1 MEGKI
6 YQAISNVMA
15 DIGAVGKNNTN
26 QFDKYKFRGIDDV
39 MNALYPAMVK
49 NHVFVTPEVL
59 ESSREERAS
68 KDGKTMMYTILKI
81 KYTFYTDD
89 GSSVECVVVGEAM
102 DRSDKS
108 TNKAMSAG
116 FKYACFQTFCIPT
129 EEMQDADLD
138 SPEIGNKVSNYQT
151 KTESKPVETPK
162 PSNRPAYYK
171 KEEPK
176 EVIEEPKQ
184 EENLDAKLNEPV
196 DEDLILHGE
205 GMTPRRLA
213 KLKKCMEFTGKNEK
227 TVLATARAKSFE
239 EITEESYIAVMNLF
253 VRLLTPEQKAEIEG
267 IQ

>member
-6 YQAISNVMA
+6 YEAISNVMA

-59 ESSREERAS
+59 EAQREERAS
-68 KDGKTMMYTILKI
+68 KDGKTMMYTILTI

-89 GSSVECVVVGEAM
+89 GSSVNCTVIGEAM

-129 EEMQDADLD
+129 EELIDSETE
-138 SPEIGNKVSNYQT
+138 SPEVGHKVTKKDAEKTDEQKNEDPNLVPKSNELVTENQLNMIRAELERTGVTEKQVLDLAKVDSLDKMQQT
-151 KTESKPVETPK
+151 TAVSIY
-162 PSNRPAYYK
+162 N
-171 KEEPK
+171 
-176 EVIEEPKQ
+176 
-184 EENLDAKLNEPV
+184 
-196 DEDLILHGE
+196 
-205 GMTPRRLA
+205 
-213 KLKKCMEFTGKNEK
+213 KLKK
-227 TVLATARAKSFE
+227 
-239 EITEESYIAVMNLF
+239 
-253 VRLLTPEQKAEIEG
+253 TPSVKG
-267 IQ
+267 N

>member
-68 KDGKTMMYTILKI
+68 KDGKTMMYSILKI

-89 GSSVECVVVGEAM
+89 GSSVDCVVVGEAM

-138 SPEIGNKVSNYQT
+138 SPEIGNKVSNQSRQNVQ
-151 KTESKPVETPK
+151 TESKPVEAPK
-162 PSNRPAYYK
+162 PSSKTAYQKK
-171 KEEPK
+171 KEE
-176 EVIEEPKQ
+176 KQ
-184 EENLDAKLNEPV
+184 EETVSEEVKAQLEAPV
-196 DEDLILHGE
+196 DEDLLIRGE

-213 KLKKCMEFTGKNEK
+213 KLHKCMEFTNKNTK
-227 TVLATARAKSFE
+227 TVLATARANSFE

-253 VRLLTPEQKAEIEG
+253 IKLLTPEQKAEVEG
-267 IQ
+267 IK